1 MGAPEA
7 PAHVTGLLRA
17 WRGGDRGALD
27 ALIPIV
33 YDELRRLATVYLRG
47 ERVGH
52 TFKPTDLVSEAYM
65 RLAGANPPDWTDRV
79 HFFAVTARSMRQILV
94 DHARK
99 RSAAKRGRG
108 ERVITFDEELV
119 GSSRPDELVALDE
132 ALEALAQFDERKAR
146 VVELQSFGGLT
157 QADIAEVLGVHVNT
171 IARDLKLA
179 EAWIHRYLRDA
190 T

>member
-1 MGAPEA
+1 
-7 PAHVTGLLRA
+7 
-17 WRGGDRGALD
+17 
-27 ALIPIV
+27 
-33 YDELRRLATVYLRG
+33 
-47 ERVGH
+47 
-52 TFKPTDLVSEAYM
+52 
-65 RLAGANPPDWTDRV
+65 
-79 HFFAVTARSMRQILV
+79 
-94 DHARK
+94 
-99 RSAAKRGRG
+99 
-108 ERVITFDEELV
+108 VITFDEELV

-146 VVELQSFGGLT
+146 VVELQYFGGLT